1 MNVDIL
7 RALQGVAATSG
18 YVAIC
23 SIGADLYPQ
32 KIALVMSVIEIAFY
46 SGFAL
51 GPPIGNLLYDIMG
64 FQLPFV
70 TIGVFNIASAC
81 ILCLAMPGTKSQN
94 DLTNSGGRDV
104 YGQLLFQVDGDGENR
119 IGSIH

>member
-1 MNVDIL
+1 M
-7 RALQGVAATSG
+7 
-18 YVAIC
+18 
-23 SIGADLYPQ
+23 
-32 KIALVMSVIEIAFY
+32 IEIAFY

-70 TIGVFNIASAC
+70 TIGLFNIASAC
-81 ILCLAMPGTKSQN
+81 ILCLAMPEAKSQN
-94 DLTNSGGRDV
+94 DLTNYGGRDV